1 MGALSSNRIR
11 AHTHRQICRRNIF
24 YTLVRK
30 SLRGAV
36 VREGEFKRMFQ
47 RTGRINRDDD
57 GVILSNFRKVLGQ
70 EWGGKRDQRIYY
82 VRTVMMSIIA
92 FG

>member
-1 MGALSSNRIR
+1 
-11 AHTHRQICRRNIF
+11 
-24 YTLVRK
+24 
-30 SLRGAV
+30 
-36 VREGEFKRMFQ
+36 MFQ